1 MTPDAARVVVFMPA
15 RNTAHLIAQT
25 VGGIPEP
32 YAREIILVDNASTD
46 DTVAV
51 ARRLGLAVVEHAR
64 DRGYGGSLKT
74 GYRAALDAGADVV
87 VMLHSDYQY
96 DPALVPQ
103 MVAPLLAGQA
113 DVVLGSRLL
122 GGACLEG
129 GMPLWKYVANVG
141 LTELINRA
149 VGGRLP
155 EFQTGYRAFTSA
167 ALRAVPYDRN
177 SDDFL
182 FDMEILVQLIRAGAR
197 IHSIPIPT
205 RYMPGV
211 STMTLAQCVRY
222 GFGVFG
228 CLAGYGAHRAG
239 VRRDAKYDAFGDPGV
254 TAAEPGS
261 GG

>member
-1 MTPDAARVVVFMPA
+1 MTPEDARVVVFMPA
-15 RNTAHLIAQT
+15 RNTAHLIEQT
-25 VGGIPEP
+25 VAGIPEP
-32 YAREIILVDNASTD
+32 FAREIILVDNASTD
-46 DTVAV
+46 DTVEV
-51 ARRLGLAVVEHAR
+51 ARRLGLQVVEHAR

-74 GYRAALDAGADVV
+74 GYRTALEAGADVV

-96 DPALVPQ
+96 DPALVGE
-103 MVAPLLAGQA
+103 MVGPLLAGDA

-129 GMPLWKYVANVG
+129 GMPWWKYVANVG
-141 LTELINRA
+141 LTELINLS

-167 ALRAVPYDRN
+167 ALRAVPFERN

-182 FDMEILVQLIRAGAR
+182 FDMEILVQLILSGSR

-211 STMTLAQCVRY
+211 STMTLQQCLRY
-222 GFGVFG
+222 GFGVLG
-228 CLAGYGAHRAG
+228 CLAGYGADRAG
-239 VRRDAKYDAFGDPGV
+239 VRRDAKYQDV
-254 TAAEPGS
+254 TVLSEPAD
-261 GG
+261 